1 MVADFG
7 SVREVT
13 IESEMREAYLDYAM
27 SVIVSRALPDVRDG
41 LKPVHRR
48 ILYAMNQLG
57 LRSTGHYRK
66 SATVVGEVLGKYH
79 PHGDVAVYDSMVRLA
94 QDFSMRY
101 PLIDGQGN
109 FGSVDG
115 DAPAAMRYTEARMA
129 AIADEMLVDLDRDTV
144 DFVPNYDGNEQEP
157 SVLPARLPQLLL
169 NGTNGIAVGMATNIP
184 PHNLRELVDG
194 IIYLIAHPSAT
205 VAELAAIVKGPDFPT
220 GGIIL
225 GQEGITNAYATGRGR
240 IVLRCKHHLEE
251 SHSGRTAIIV
261 TELPFQVNKA
271 KLQERI
277 AELVQQRDI
286 EGIAD
291 LRDES
296 DRQGMRLMIELK
308 RDAHTQHVLNQ
319 LFKHTPLQ
327 DSISINMLA
336 LVDNQPRVL
345 SLEMALRYYVNH
357 RREVVRRRTEFDLRK
372 AEARA
377 HVLEGLAK
385 ALNQLDAVIGTI
397 RAARNSE
404 EAGQALQQR
413 FELTETQAKAI
424 LALQLSRL
432 AALEQ
437 QKIRDELAEVE
448 ARITEY
454 RAILADTARMDAII
468 VTELTDLRDK
478 YGDARRTVIVQEEA
492 GEMTLDDLVAPE
504 DVIVT
509 MTSKGYTKRMLA
521 STYRPQ
527 RRGGKG
533 IVGMV
538 ARETDEVNRLLA
550 CNTHDSLLFFTTRG
564 RAYQLKVYELP
575 ATGRQARGVP
585 VNNLIALEPGERI
598 ATVLVQAKEGL
609 REGFLILATRRG
621 VIKRTPLENFMNI
634 RRTGL
639 AAITVDPEDELE
651 WVEAAEG
658 NEDIMLVTSDGRAIR
673 FAQEQVR
680 SMGRTA
686 AGVRGIELRE
696 GDRLV
701 AMGLAKPGHELLVV
715 TERGIGKRTP
725 VDDYRQQGRKG
736 QGVYTIKNVDK
747 VGAIVAAAIV
757 SSDMEMVL
765 MSAGGQVIRQQV
777 SSVRPTRRNTQ
788 GVRVM
793 SLNEGDAVVSMA
805 CMPLQNVGE
814 AAASLTTDS
823 AAAESADSDADADE
837 DPALMQEG
845 SLEND
850 DVDDDLDNGVNAA
863 EDDGSD
869 LDGPDQE
876 GSSVTDPSDA
886 D

>member
-7 SVREVT
+7 SVREVN

-115 DAPAAMRYTEARMA
+115 DSPAAMRYTEARMA
-129 AIADEMLVDLDRDTV
+129 AIADEMLIDLDRDTV

-205 VAELAAIVKGPDFPT
+205 VAELASIVKGPDFPT

-251 SHSGRTAIIV
+251 SRTGRTAIIV

-277 AELVQQRDI
+277 AELVQQHEID
-286 EGIAD
+286 GIAD

-296 DRQGMRLMIELK
+296 DREGMRLMIELK

-319 LFKHTPLQ
+319 LFKHTQLQ

-345 SLEMALRYYVNH
+345 PLEMSLRYYVKH

-377 HVLEGLAK
+377 HILEGLAK
-385 ALNQLDAVIGTI
+385 ALNQIDAVIATI

-404 EAGQALQQR
+404 EAGHTLQER
-413 FELTETQAKAI
+413 FDLSETQAKAI

-437 QKIRDELAEVE
+437 QKIRDELGEVQ
-448 ARITEY
+448 ARIAEY
-454 RAILADTARMDAII
+454 RAILADSSRIDAII
-468 VTELTDLRDK
+468 VAELTDLREK
-478 YGDARRTVIVQEEA
+478 YGDNRRTVIVREEFS
-492 GEMTLDDLVAPE
+492 EMTLDDLVAPE

-509 MTSKGYTKRMLA
+509 MTSRGYIKRLLA

-538 ARETDEVNRLLA
+538 TRDADEVNRLLA

-585 VNNLIALEPGERI
+585 VNNMIALEPGEGV
-598 ATVLVQAKEGL
+598 ATVLVLAKDGL

-634 RRTGL
+634 RRSGL
-639 AAITVDPEDELE
+639 AAITVDPEDDLE

-673 FAQEQVR
+673 FAQDQVR

-686 AGVRGIELRE
+686 AGVRGIELRD

-701 AMGLAKPGHELLVV
+701 AMGIAKPNHDLLVV

-747 VGAIVAAAIV
+747 VGSIVAAAIV

-765 MSAGGQVIRQQV
+765 MSAGGQVIRQ
-777 SSVRPTRRNTQ
+777 SVDAVHPTGRNTQ

-793 SLNEGDAVVSMA
+793 RLSEGDTVVSMA
-805 CMPLQNVGE
+805 CMLQQNVNGDNGNGE
-814 AAASLTTDS
+814 NDNGS
-823 AAAESADSDADADE
+823 AATQANNIAPSEIGE
-837 DPALMQEG
+837 L
-845 SLEND
+845 
-850 DVDDDLDNGVNAA
+850 DDDQDQLDDEVILTEDNGSG
-863 EDDGSD
+863 EDE
-869 LDGPDQE
+869 LDQE
-876 GSSVTDPSDA
+876 GDSGSDPSDA

>member
-7 SVREVT
+7 TVREVH
-13 IESEMREAYLDYAM
+13 IETEMREAYLDYAM

-48 ILYAMNQLG
+48 ILYAMSQLG
-57 LRSTGHYRK
+57 LRSTSHYRK

-144 DFVPNYDGNEQEP
+144 DFGPNYDGNEQEP

-251 SHSGRTAIIV
+251 SRTGRTAIIV

-319 LFKHTPLQ
+319 LFKHTQLQ

-345 SLEMALRYYVNH
+345 PLEMTLRYYVKH

-377 HVLEGLAK
+377 HILEGLAK
-385 ALNQLDAVIGTI
+385 ALNQLDAVIATI

-404 EAGQALQQR
+404 EAGHVLQER
-413 FELTETQAKAI
+413 FDLTEAQSKAI

-448 ARITEY
+448 TKIAEY
-454 RAILADTARMDAII
+454 RAILADAARIDSII
-468 VTELTDLRDK
+468 VSELTDLREK

-492 GEMTLDDLVAPE
+492 SEMTLDDLVAPE

-509 MTSKGYTKRMLA
+509 MTSRGYTKRMLA

-538 ARETDEVNRLLA
+538 AREADEVSRLLA

-575 ATGRQARGVP
+575 STGRQARGVP
-585 VNNLIALEPGERI
+585 VNNLIALEPGEGV
-598 ATVLVQAKEGL
+598 ATVLVQAKDGL

-634 RRTGL
+634 RRSGL
-639 AAITVDPEDELE
+639 AAITVDPEDDLE
-651 WVEAAEG
+651 WVEAG
-658 NEDIMLVTSDGRAIR
+658 QGDEDIMLVTSDGRAIR

-686 AGVRGIELRE
+686 AGVRGIKLRG
-696 GDRLV
+696 GDKLV
-701 AMGLAKPGHELLVV
+701 AMGLARLDHDLLVV
-715 TERGIGKRTP
+715 TELGIGKRTP
-725 VDDYRQQGRKG
+725 VDEYRQQGRKG
-736 QGVYTIKNVDK
+736 QGVYTIRNVDK
-747 VGAIVAAAIV
+747 VGSIVAAAIV

-765 MSAGGQVIRQQV
+765 MSAGGQVIRQPV
-777 SSVRPTRRNTQ
+777 STIRPTGRNTQ

-793 SLNEGDAVVSMA
+793 RLNEGDTVVSMA
-805 CMPLQNVGE
+805 CMLQQNDNGD
-814 AAASLTTDS
+814 ASPQGNIIAPS
-823 AAAESADSDADADE
+823 
-837 DPALMQEG
+837 
-845 SLEND
+845 ENGN
-850 DVDDDLDNGVNAA
+850 VDDDQDSEMIVA
-863 EDDGSD
+863 EEDGSG

-876 GSSVTDPSDA
+876 GDSVSDPSDA

>member
-7 SVREVT
+7 LVREVHV
-13 IESEMREAYLDYAM
+13 ENEMREAYLDYAM

-79 PHGDVAVYDSMVRLA
+79 PHGDSAVYDSMVRLA

-115 DAPAAMRYTEARMA
+115 DSPAAMRYTEARMA
-129 AIADEMLVDLDRDTV
+129 AIADEMLVDLDRETV

-184 PHNLRELVDG
+184 PHNLREIVDG
-194 IIYLIAHPSAT
+194 IIYLIGHPSAT

-220 GGIIL
+220 GGFIL

-251 SHSGRTAIIV
+251 ARSGRTAIIV

-271 KLQERI
+271 RLQERI
-277 AELVQQRDI
+277 AELVQQHEI

-296 DRQGMRLMIELK
+296 DRDGMRLMIELK

-345 SLEMALRYYVNH
+345 PLEMILRYYILH

-372 AEARA
+372 AETRA
-377 HVLEGLAK
+377 HILEGLAK
-385 ALNQLDAVIGTI
+385 ALNNLDAVIAVI
-397 RAARNSE
+397 RAAGSGD
-404 EAGQALQQR
+404 EANTTLQQR
-413 FELTETQAKAI
+413 FELTEIQAKAI

-437 QKIRDELAEVE
+437 QKIRDELGEVQ
-448 ARITEY
+448 ARIERY
-454 RAILADTARMDAII
+454 RAILSDPARIDGII
-468 VTELTDLRDK
+468 IGELTDLREK
-478 YGDARRTVIVQEEA
+478 YGDDRRTVIVQEEVST
-492 GEMTLDDLVAPE
+492 MTLDDLVAPE

-509 MTSKGYTKRMLA
+509 MTNRGYIKRLLA

-538 ARETDEVNRLLA
+538 AREADEVNRLLA
-550 CNTHDSLLFFTTRG
+550 CNTLDSLLFLTTRG

-585 VNNLIALEPGERI
+585 VNNLIALEPGEGV
-598 ATVLVQAKEGL
+598 ATVLVMARDGL
-609 REGFLILATRRG
+609 REGYLVLATRQG
-621 VIKRTPLENFMNI
+621 IIKRTPLEHFVTV

-639 AAITVDPEDELE
+639 NAITVDPEDDLK

-658 NEDIMLVTSDGRAIR
+658 NEDIVLVTSDGRSIR
-673 FAQEQVR
+673 FPQDQVR
-680 SMGRTA
+680 SMGRGA
-686 AGVRGIELRE
+686 AGVMGIRLRP
-696 GDRLV
+696 GDSMV
-701 AMGLAKPGHELLVV
+701 AMGLARPDCDLLVV
-715 TERGIGKRTP
+715 TERGIGKRTSL
-725 VDDYRQQGRKG
+725 DQYRAQTRNG
-736 QGVYTIKNVDK
+736 QGVYTIKDADK
-747 VGAIVAAAIV
+747 VGAIVAAAVV

-765 MSAGGQVIRQQV
+765 MSAGGQVIRQPV
-777 SSVRPTRRNTQ
+777 SSVRLTGRNTQ
-788 GVRVM
+788 GVKVM
-793 SLNEGDAVVSMA
+793 SLNEGDSVVSMA
-805 CMPLQNVGE
+805 CMVIQNGALD
-814 AAASLTTDS
+814 AATEPN
-823 AAAESADSDADADE
+823 AESDA
-837 DPALMQEG
+837 QEPEEAEG
-845 SLEND
+845 
-850 DVDDDLDNGVNAA
+850 DVDEAVTDLAVNV
-863 EDDGSD
+863 DQGPLPS
-869 LDGPDQE
+869 GPD
-876 GSSVTDPSDA
+876 DA
-886 D
+886 E

>member
-7 SVREVT
+7 SVREVH
-13 IESEMREAYLDYAM
+13 IENEMREAYLDYAM

-57 LRSTGHYRK
+57 LRSSGHYRK

-79 PHGDVAVYDSMVRLA
+79 PHGDTAVYDSMVRLA

-115 DAPAAMRYTEARMA
+115 DEPAAMRYTEARMA
-129 AIADEMLVDLDRDTV
+129 PIADEMLADLDKDTV
-144 DFVPNYDGNEQEP
+144 DFQPNYDGNEHEP
-157 SVLPARLPQLLL
+157 TVLPARLPQLLL

-194 IIYLIAHPSAT
+194 IIYLIRHPEAT
-205 VAELAAIVKGPDFPT
+205 VVELGEIIKGPDFPT
-220 GGIIL
+220 GGILL

-251 SHSGRTAIIV
+251 SRTGRTAIIV

-286 EGIAD
+286 DGIAD

-319 LFKHTPLQ
+319 LFKHTQMQ

-345 SLEMALRYYVNH
+345 PLEMTLRYYVDH
-357 RREVVRRRTEFDLRK
+357 RREVVRRRTSFDLRK

-377 HVLEGLAK
+377 HILEGLAK
-385 ALNQLDAVIGTI
+385 ALNNLDAVITAI
-397 RAARNSE
+397 RAANNSE
-404 EAGQALQQR
+404 EASNTLQQR

-437 QKIRDELAEVE
+437 QKIRDELGEVQ
-448 ARITEY
+448 ARIAEY
-454 RAILADTARMDAII
+454 QSILGDPARINSII
-468 VTELTDLRDK
+468 VEELTELREK
-478 YGDARRTVIVQEEA
+478 YGDDRRTRIVREEVSM
-492 GEMTLDDLVAPE
+492 MTLDDLVAPE
-504 DVIVT
+504 EVIVT
-509 MTSKGYTKRMLA
+509 MTERGYVKRIPA
-521 STYRPQ
+521 NTYRPQ

-538 ARETDEVNRLLA
+538 ARDTDEVNRLLA
-550 CNTHDSLLFFTTRG
+550 CNTHDWLLFFTTRG

-585 VNNLIALEPGERI
+585 VNNLIGLEPGEGV
-598 ATVLVQAKEGL
+598 ATVLVMARNGL
-609 REGFLILATRRG
+609 REGYLVLATRRG
-621 VIKRTPLENFMNI
+621 VIKRTPLENFVNV
-634 RRTGL
+634 RKNGL
-639 AAITVDPEDELE
+639 HAITVDPEDELA
-651 WVEAAEG
+651 WVEAAQG
-658 NEDIMLVTSDGRAIR
+658 DEDIMLVTTDGRAVR
-673 FAQEQVR
+673 FAQDRVR

-686 AGVRGIELRE
+686 AGVHGIKLRN
-696 GDRLV
+696 GDSLV
-701 AMGLAKPGHELLVV
+701 AMGLAKPNHDLLVV
-715 TERGIGKRTP
+715 TQRGIGKRTP
-725 VDDYRQQGRKG
+725 VDEYRQQGRNG

-747 VGAIVAAAIV
+747 VGNIVAASIV
-757 SSDMEMVL
+757 SADMEMVL
-765 MSAGGQVIRQQV
+765 MSAGGQVIRQ
-777 SSVRPTRRNTQ
+777 SVNMVRQTGRNTQ

-793 SLNEGDAVVSMA
+793 SLNEGDTVVSMA
-805 CMPLQNVGE
+805 CMVIQHPAAADGGNGEPHNEAVE
-814 AAASLTTDS
+814 AAAKSV
-823 AAAESADSDADADE
+823 ESDIDEMGADE
-837 DPALMQEG
+837 T
-845 SLEND
+845 
-850 DVDDDLDNGVNAA
+850 VDRNGA
-863 EDDGSD
+863 DDGIDSE
-869 LDGPDQE
+869 P
-876 GSSVTDPSDA
+876 DPSDA